1 MLSIIQENE
10 SLLLILG
17 IVSLVSFVLTLAVI
31 PWVLINHPS
40 NYFAKPRRISLI
52 PRDTNPSVRV
62 ILLLVKNILGVAIVL
77 LGVIM
82 LVIPGQGLLTILIGL
97 TLTDFPKKYRMQRWL
112 ISRKPVLSSANWLR
126 RKGGRKPLTIGKI

>member
-31 PWVLINHPS
+31 PWVLIKLPS

-52 PRDTNPSVRV
+52 PSDTNPSVRV

-77 LGVIM
+77 LGVVM